1 MTNRLKELR
10 NRKGLSMKKLSEDLV
25 RKGYFPN
32 ITDATLSNYENEK
45 REPKLETW
53 KELADYFGVSVAEL
67 MGVDDYMKGFVDS
80 MNSFDASFEHEL
92 EQQLDV
98 VKSQVENNE
107 LSPKEQA
114 NLAKLIK
121 IGIQFKKYGSNN
133 NIVTEIDVVLRSL
146 NNMLHNTIDDDNDYQ
161 DTIDTFT
168 KLVNN
173 LKAQNKKASED

>member
-1 MTNRLKELR
+1 MNSKL
-10 NRKGLSMKKLSEDLV
+10 KKL
-25 RKGYFPN
+25 RKEKN
-32 ITDATLSNYENEK
+32 ITLFDIEKETGIKRSTYSDYENGIVK
-45 REPKLETW
+45 TGKLKTW
-53 KELADYFGVSVAEL
+53 KKLADYFGVSVAEL

-80 MNSFDASFEHEL
+80 MNSFDSSFEHEL
-92 EQQLDV
+92 EQQLDA

-121 IGIQFKKYGSNN
+121 IGIQLKKYGSNN

-146 NNMLHNTIDDDNDYQ
+146 NNMINNTIDDDNDYQ

-173 LKAQNKKASED
+173 LKAQNKKATDD

>member
-1 MTNRLKELR
+1 MNRISELR
-10 NRKGLSMKKLSEDLV
+10 KKTGTSQSDLAKLLGITRQAISLYEKWPNKG
-25 RKGYFPN
+25 G
-32 ITDATLSNYENEK
+32 

-53 KELADYFGVSVAEL
+53 KKLADYFDVSVAEL
-67 MGVDDYMKGFVDS
+67 MGVDVYMKGFVDS

-107 LSPKEQA
+107 LSPIEQA

-121 IGIQFKKYGSNN
+121 IGIQLKKYGSNN

-146 NNMLHNTIDDDNDYQ
+146 NNMINNTIDDDDDYQ
-161 DTIDTFT
+161 DTIETFT